1 MFKEHRVK
9 KVALIVVAAMLVAGI
24 AVYAAGCGSSTAS
37 AGITEAQLGAPIYP
51 GATKVDASTLLQQGG
66 GMRQF
71 QGSRPQFPGS
81 APGFQ
86 GSRPQFQGSR
96 PNFSGSAPN
105 GGLRSQNMTGLW
117 TPDAP
122 DKVAAWYKSKL
133 SGKPGFSERSMP
145 TQFMSQAGGQTTR
158 YTFTSGSAT
167 KSVTIRN
174 DLRGKGG
181 TLIMVGNVPAGFP
194 ANPQSNQV
202 Q

>member
-1 MFKEHRVK
+1 MLEEHRVK
-9 KVALIVVAAMLVAGI
+9 KVVLIVVAAMLVTGI
-24 AVYAAGCGSSTAS
+24 AVYAAGCGSSASSS

-51 GATKVDASTLLQQGG
+51 GATKVDASALLQGG
-66 GMRQF
+66 GTRQF

-81 APGFQ
+81 V
-86 GSRPQFQGSR
+86 PQSQGSR
-96 PNFSGSAPN
+96 PNWSGQGSAPN
-105 GGLRSQNMTGLW
+105 GGIRRQNTTGLW

-133 SGKPGFSERSMP
+133 SGKTGFAERSMP
-145 TQFMSQAGGQTTR
+145 TRFLAQSGGQTTV
-158 YTFTSGSAT
+158 YTFKSGSTT

-181 TLIMVGNVPAGFP
+181 TLIMVGNQPAGFQ